1 MSNICKN
8 WTDWLNKT
16 RFSYMTE
23 IQRAQTL
30 NWLISVKDTLIENA
44 NIKAGDKII
53 DIGCGTG
60 LMGFGVLENFQDSV
74 EIIMSDKFEDCLIEC
89 ENFLK
94 TLNTPNKITFLQSDC
109 ADIKLPSEYIDKAF
123 MRSVLVHIVD
133 KQSAVND
140 IYRILKKGGSFIA
153 FEPIIASNTR
163 YWELVEPNLIED
175 YEEFKRAEN
184 DFMSNPNNSL
194 VNFDQNSLA
203 QNLETAGFN
212 DGTLDVNTV
221 ESNYLVDENTI
232 IKWFEGKPSP
242 DQMSVKERF
251 LTYFDEEKVNKYI
264 AQYVKALEGQE
275 VSIKTNTLFIKAIK

>member
-1 MSNICKN
+1 
-8 WTDWLNKT
+8 
-16 RFSYMTE
+16 
-23 IQRAQTL
+23 
-30 NWLISVKDTLIENA
+30 
-44 NIKAGDKII
+44 
-53 DIGCGTG
+53 
-60 LMGFGVLENFQDSV
+60 
-74 EIIMSDKFEDCLIEC
+74 MSDKFEDCLIEC